1 MDRRLLVALDRL
13 VDKHGINNVLEALA
27 VVCKIGSGSYKIQ
40 HTPPKR
46 RAMNKKYKIFVK
58 NITVRLYIVIFNY
71 LKSISKV

>member
-27 VVCKIGSGSYKIQ
+27 VVCKIGSGSYQIQ

-46 RAMNKKYKIFVK
+46 RAMNKKYKI
-58 NITVRLYIVIFNY
+58 
-71 LKSISKV
+71 S